1 MEVTIKKKEPKV
13 RITYD
18 EMDAYLTL
26 PQPQEGDE
34 DYQLEE
40 VLKLIEAAGVKI
52 GVDKEKVEAMIN
64 EKYYDHECAIAQG
77 IPAVEGQDGY
87 YDYKFDINFNKKPS
101 HRPDGSVDYW
111 SIHSIEI
118 VEEGQIIAEYVDPI
132 DGSNGMSVKGKL
144 LTAKRGRPL
153 PPLTGKGFDRSEDN
167 KTYTA
172 NMTGKI
178 EMQNGRIMISQVHE
192 IFGDVGL
199 KTGNIDF
206 RGDVIIH
213 GNVPTG
219 AVIKA
224 TGTVTVDGT
233 VEGCLIDANK
243 DVIIRGGM
251 LGAGKGMI
259 KTRGNLHA
267 KFLEYATVQAEGMVE
282 TDSAINCD
290 ISSNDKVYLRGKHAS
305 VVGGIIHA
313 AKGVEA
319 FNFGNNLGV
328 KTEIFAGVNWEVKRQ
343 LTYHENCVKEA
354 EDIIEKINTGLKQL
368 EEMCAQQGTNLNNDP
383 RKASLLRTR
392 IVKQADLATHTQALN
407 NMSKIVEAAHG
418 ASIKVLHNV
427 YTGVTVGVNDAI
439 HQVSEQQESVS
450 FFERDGRIVMFSMK
464 DDLVG

>member
-1 MEVTIKKKEPKV
+1 MEVTLKREPKV

-26 PQPQEGDE
+26 PEPLTDE
-34 DYQLEE
+34 PYELEE
-40 VLKLIEAAGVKI
+40 VMKAIEAAGVKI
-52 GVDKEKVEAMIN
+52 GLDKEKVEAMVN
-64 EKYYDHECAIAQG
+64 DKCYDREFAIARG
-77 IPAVEGQDGY
+77 IPAEEGRDGY
-87 YDYKFDINFNKKPS
+87 FDYKFDINFNKKPS

-111 SIHSIEI
+111 SIHSIEL
-118 VEEGQIIAEYVDPI
+118 VEEGQVIAEYVDPI

-144 LTAKRGRPL
+144 ITAKRGRPL

-192 IFGDVGL
+192 VYGDVGL

-224 TGTVTVDGT
+224 TGTVTIDGT

-251 LGAGKGMI
+251 LGAGKGTI
-259 KTRGNLHA
+259 KTRGSLHA
-267 KFLEYATVQAEGMVE
+267 KFLEYATVQAEGQVE

-290 ISSNDKVYLRGKHAS
+290 INSNDKVYLRGKRAS

-319 FNFGNNLGV
+319 FNFGNDLGV

-343 LTYHENCVKEA
+343 LAYHENCVKEA
-354 EDIIEKINTGLKQL
+354 EDIIEKINLGLKQL
-368 EEMCAQQGTNLNNDP
+368 EEMCQQQGIDLNNDP

-418 ASIKVLHNV
+418 ASIKVLHDV
-427 YTGVTVGVNDAI
+427 YPGVIVGVNDAL
-439 HQVSEQQESVS
+439 HQVTEQQQSVS
-450 FFERDGRIVMFSMK
+450 YFERDGRIVMFSMK

>member
-1 MEVTIKKKEPKV
+1 MEVTLKREPKV

-26 PQPQEGDE
+26 PEPLTDE
-34 DYQLEE
+34 PYDLAE
-40 VLKLIEAAGVKI
+40 VMKAIEVAGVKI
-52 GVDKEKVEAMIN
+52 GLDKEKVEAMVN
-64 EKYYDHECAIAQG
+64 DKCYDREFAIAQG
-77 IPAVEGQDGY
+77 IPAEEGRDGY
-87 YDYKFDINFNKKPS
+87 FDYKFDINFNKKPS

-111 SIHSIEI
+111 SIHSIEL
-118 VEEGQIIAEYVDPI
+118 VEEGQVIAEYVDPI

-144 LTAKRGRPL
+144 ITAKRGRPL

-192 IFGDVGL
+192 VYGDVGL

-224 TGTVTVDGT
+224 TGTVTIDGT

-251 LGAGKGMI
+251 LGAGKGTI
-259 KTRGNLHA
+259 KTRGSLHA
-267 KFLEYATVQAEGMVE
+267 KFLEYATVQAEGQVE

-290 ISSNDKVYLRGKHAS
+290 INSNDKVFLRGKRAS

-319 FNFGNNLGV
+319 FNFGNDLGV

-343 LTYHENCVKEA
+343 LSYHENCVKEA
-354 EDIIEKINTGLKQL
+354 EDIIEKINLGLKQL
-368 EEMCAQQGTNLNNDP
+368 EEMCQQQGVDLNNDP

-418 ASIKVLHNV
+418 ASVKVLHDV
-427 YTGVTVGVNDAI
+427 YPGVTVGVNDAI
-439 HQVSEQQESVS
+439 HQVTEKQQSVS
-450 FFERDGRIVMFSMK
+450 YFERDGRIVMFSMK